1 MKGFD
6 TFFDYYLHI
15 RKAREEEEDI
25 SPLQVNINVI
35 ICYLF
40 IYFMCLVSFIYLFI
54 YSFIYLFIYFIL
66 ETLSAVVHRLEFK
79 KGINK

>member
-25 SPLQVNINVI
+25 SFND
-35 ICYLF
+35 F
-40 IYFMCLVSFIYLFI
+40 
-54 YSFIYLFIYFIL
+54 
-66 ETLSAVVHRLEFK
+66 ETHLSECNTKYQWACCS
-79 KGINK
+79 